1 VAKEDFLFSGG
12 KTIML
17 NKKVISIM
25 VVLVL
30 AALLLCS
37 CAAEE
42 AKTEES
48 ADMKTITVSVIN
60 GDETTELT
68 IETDADNLRDAL
80 EGEGIIAGEESSYGL
95 FVTTV
100 NGVTADESKEEWWMI
115 SKDGESLQTGVDDTE
130 IADGESYEFT
140 LTVGW

>member
-1 VAKEDFLFSGG
+1 
-12 KTIML
+12 MM
-17 NKKVISIM
+17 NKKVISIAAI
-25 VVLVL
+25 LVL

-37 CAAEE
+37 CAAQE
-42 AKTEES
+42 AKTDES

-115 SKDGESLQTGVDDTE
+115 SKGGESLQTGVDDTE